1 MRFGVHFAPTQEAL
15 DVREL
20 GRLVEAAGFESLFF
34 PEHTHLPAYGAS
46 IHPSGPAL
54 HDRLRRFLD
63 PFIALTAVAGVT
75 TRLRLGTGVCLV
87 PEHDPITLAKQ
98 IATLDVLSGG
108 RVLFG
113 VGAGWNHEELRHH
126 GTDPATRWQV
136 LRERVLAMKQIWT
149 MEVAEFHGQF
159 VEFGPLWQW
168 PKPVQRPHPPIL
180 VGGEGPRVLERV
192 LEYGNEWAPNAE
204 PGIAARVVALQRQAA
219 ALGRGNIPVTVM
231 HVPPE
236 RRAIADYA
244 AAGATRCV
252 FSLPS
257 ADRATVT
264 AALGQLGDLVA
275 EYETSQA
282 DGQ

>member
-1 MRFGVHFAPTQEAL
+1 
-15 DVREL
+15 
-20 GRLVEAAGFESLFF
+20 
-34 PEHTHLPAYGAS
+34 
-46 IHPSGPAL
+46 
-54 HDRLRRFLD
+54 
-63 PFIALTAVAGVT
+63 
-75 TRLRLGTGVCLV
+75 
-87 PEHDPITLAKQ
+87 
-98 IATLDVLSGG
+98 
-108 RVLFG
+108 
-113 VGAGWNHEELRHH
+113 
-126 GTDPATRWQV
+126 
-136 LRERVLAMKQIWT
+136 MKEIWT
-149 MEVAEFHGQF
+149 TEVAEFHGQF

-168 PKPVQRPHPPIL
+168 PKPVQRPHPPVL

-192 LEYGNEWAPNAE
+192 LEYGDEWAPNAE

-236 RRAIADYA
+236 RHAIADYA